1 MIRMGTAIAQFVA
14 VATTERLDALPLL
27 GEPIAHSFLDN
38 ATLSG
43 RFFTVMV
50 FLHNHRAPIAVGFQ
64 IKASSPFRSSRLS
77 SLSEGPLGCF
87 SPISHCRT
95 VDRLVLSTEAST
107 AWLSL

>member
-1 MIRMGTAIAQFVA
+1 VAI
-14 VATTERLDALPLL
+14 ATTEWLDALPLF
-27 GEPIAHSFLDN
+27 GEPIARNFLDN

-43 RFFTVMV
+43 RFFTLMV
-50 FLHNHRAPIAVGFQ
+50 FLHIAVPLLRWGFQ
-64 IKASSPFRSSRLS
+64 IKASSPFRSNRLS

-87 SPISHCRT
+87 SPLSHCRT